1 MKLSFSARRRMFRL
15 LHHGLYHVAVP
26 VLSRTGPVEPAF
38 RRIYRSIAKE
48 PSFTADLPYPLEVD
62 GLELWYDRERPS
74 FTVRGLAMGTY
85 ERSTIALLR
94 SSLERGMNVVDVGA
108 HIGYH
113 TLVCAELVGPQGCVW
128 SFEPDPDNRRLLA
141 QNIAANGCG
150 GCARVVPQ
158 AAGTTCATSTLFRF
172 QSDTGSS
179 SVFERKGRLIDALPT
194 DVTTLDRWGEG
205 EGWPPVDLVKMDI
218 EGSEVAALAGM
229 AELSRRNPSMKLI
242 VELNPEALEAAGES
256 PQGLLEAIAT
266 AGFPSVSLIDDDQ
279 LQPMSNA
286 SDVLNVIRRARWE
299 PVNLFCRR

>member
-1 MKLSFSARRRMFRL
+1 
-15 LHHGLYHVAVP
+15 
-26 VLSRTGPVEPAF
+26 
-38 RRIYRSIAKE
+38 
-48 PSFTADLPYPLEVD
+48 
-62 GLELWYDRERPS
+62 
-74 FTVRGLAMGTY
+74 
-85 ERSTIALLR
+85 
-94 SSLERGMNVVDVGA
+94 
-108 HIGYH
+108 
-113 TLVCAELVGPQGCVW
+113 
-128 SFEPDPDNRRLLA
+128 
-141 QNIAANGCG
+141 
-150 GCARVVPQ
+150 VPQ
-158 AAGTTCATSTLFRF
+158 AAGATCATSTLFRF